1 MEKENLQWHPAFAA
15 ALRLTFQEEREE
27 LQILEEYSLSKS
39 PPRIDALILKKSPHV
54 KIKKKIGHIFRGYN
68 IIEYK
73 SPEDNLSI
81 NDFYKVY
88 GYTCFYQSNTE
99 KIGEIT
105 PTELTITFVCNH
117 YPREMFRHLESV
129 RGMKIHDQGEGVYYL
144 TGDPIPIQFL
154 YIPRLSEE
162 ENYWIQTL
170 RNDLK
175 AGKEIRTL
183 MANYEKNRK
192 SKDCAAVMNLVT
204 RANWEQMEAEK
215 KMCEALKAGKEIR
228 TLMANYEKNRKS
240 KDCAAVMNLVT
251 RANWEQME
259 AEKKMCEA
267 LNELFAEELKEADL
281 RGRKEGREEGKNVGK
296 EEKLKEQVQKKLAQN
311 QSIERIADDLVEDV
325 EVIRMIVEELNGQKV

>member
-1 MEKENLQWHPAFAA
+1 MKKENLQWHPAFAA

-99 KIGEIT
+99 KIGEIA

-144 TGDPIPIQFL
+144 TGDPIPVQFL
-154 YIPRLSEE
+154 YVPRLSEE

-192 SKDCAAVMNLVT
+192 SKDCEAVMNLVT
-204 RANWEQMEAEK
+204 RANWEQME
-215 KMCEALKAGKEIR
+215 
-228 TLMANYEKNRKS
+228 
-240 KDCAAVMNLVT
+240 V
-251 RANWEQME
+251 
-259 AEKKMCEA
+259 EKKMCEA

-281 RGRKEGREEGKNVGK
+281 RGRKEGREEGREEGKNVGK
-296 EEKLKEQVQKKLAQN
+296 EEKLKEQVQKKLAKN

-325 EVIRMIVEELNGQKV
+325 EVIRKIVEELNGQKV

>member
-1 MEKENLQWHPAFAA
+1 MKKENLQWHPAFAA

-39 PPRIDALILKKSPHV
+39 PPRMDALILKKSPHV

-99 KIGEIT
+99 KIEEIT

-117 YPREMFRHLESV
+117 YPREMFRHLGKV
-129 RGMKIHDQGEGVYYL
+129 RGMQIHDQGEGVYYL

-154 YIPRLSEE
+154 YIPKLSEE

-204 RANWEQMEAEK
+204 RANWEQME
-215 KMCEALKAGKEIR
+215 
-228 TLMANYEKNRKS
+228 
-240 KDCAAVMNLVT
+240 V
-251 RANWEQME
+251 
-259 AEKKMCEA
+259 EKKMCEA

-281 RGRKEGREEGKNVGK
+281 RGRKEGREEGKHVGK
-296 EEKLKEQVQKKLAQN
+296 EEKLKEQVQKKLAKN
-311 QSIERIADDLVEDV
+311 QSIERIADDLVENV
-325 EVIRMIVEELNGQKV
+325 EVIRKIVEELNGQKV

>member
-1 MEKENLQWHPAFAA
+1 MKKENLQWHPAFAA
-15 ALRLTFQEEREE
+15 ALRITFQEEREE

-117 YPREMFRHLESV
+117 YPREMFRHLEKV

-144 TGDPIPIQFL
+144 IGDPIPIQFL
-154 YIPRLSEE
+154 YIPKLSEE

-204 RANWEQMEAEK
+204 RANWEQME
-215 KMCEALKAGKEIR
+215 
-228 TLMANYEKNRKS
+228 
-240 KDCAAVMNLVT
+240 V
-251 RANWEQME
+251 
-259 AEKKMCEA
+259 EKKMCEA

-281 RGRKEGREEGKNVGK
+281 RGREEGREEGKNVGK
-296 EEKLKEQVQKKLAQN
+296 EEKLKEQVQKKLAKN
-311 QSIERIADDLVEDV
+311 QSIERIADDLVEAV
-325 EVIRMIVEELNGQKV
+325 EVIRKIVEELNGQKV